1 MLSSL
6 VNSRATQRRSMIS
19 ARSPSSTI
27 LCDRP
32 FFTFSARGPFIV
44 GITVTVYL
52 TTELGLSFTLP
63 VWFALSFPVMP
74 IT

>member
-1 MLSSL
+1 MLLDQIASLSSAPITEQHDL
-6 VNSRATQRRSMIS
+6 MRS
-19 ARSPSSTI
+19 
-27 LCDRP
+27 P
-32 FFTFSARGPFIV
+32 FFTFSARRPFIV

-52 TTELGLSFTLP
+52 TTESGLSFTLP